1 MSSITLQI
9 NPTLEQQLREKAARK
24 GVGLDVYVQA
34 LLEKFANNEYA
45 ESRQIKSSKEEED
58 LLKKISL
65 GLSEDFWVEYR
76 GLVEKRKAEVIDDE
90 ELTCLIEMTRQ
101 IERANAKRM
110 EHLAALARLRNVS
123 LSKIMEQLSITP
135 ESYA

>member
-34 LLEKFANNEYA
+34 LLEKFANNENA
-45 ESRQIKSSKEEED
+45 ELRQLKLSKEEED

-65 GLSEDFWVEYR
+65 GLSETFWVEYKR
-76 GLVEKRKAEVIDDE
+76 LVEKRQSESIDDE
-90 ELTCLIEMTRQ
+90 ELACLIEMTRQ

-110 EHLAALARLRNVS
+110 EHLAAIARLRNVS
-123 LSKIMEQLSITP
+123 LSKVMEQLSITP

>member
-9 NPTLEQQLREKAARK
+9 NPALEQQLREKAARK

-34 LLEKFANNEYA
+34 LLEKFANSEGSD
-45 ESRQIKSSKEEED
+45 SRVSKSNQEEEG

-65 GLSEDFWVEYR
+65 GLSEEFWSEFR
-76 GLVEKRKAEVIDDE
+76 RLVAKRQIEAIDE
-90 ELTCLIEMTRQ
+90 EELACLIEMTRQ
-101 IERANAKRM
+101 IENANAKRM

-123 LSKIMEQLSITP
+123 LAKVMEQLGIKP
-135 ESYA
+135 EGYA

>member
-34 LLEKFANNEYA
+34 LFEKFANA
-45 ESRQIKSSKEEED
+45 ENAEPRQQKLSKEEED
-58 LLKKISL
+58 LLKKINL
-65 GLSEDFWVEYR
+65 GLSEAFWNEYKM
-76 GLVEKRKAEVIDDE
+76 LIEKRQSEVIDEE
-90 ELTCLIEMTRQ
+90 ELACLIEMNRQ
-101 IERANAKRM
+101 IESANARRM
-110 EHLAALARLRNVS
+110 QYLTALARLRNVS
-123 LSKIMEQLSITP
+123 LSKVMEQLGIKP

>member
-9 NPTLEQQLREKAARK
+9 NPALELKLREKAARK

-34 LLEKFANNEYA
+34 LLEKFANTENP
-45 ESRQIKSSKEEED
+45 ESRILKSNKEEED

-65 GLSEDFWVEYR
+65 GLSEEFWVEYKR
-76 GLVEKRKAEVIDDE
+76 LVEKRQYEIIDDE
-90 ELTCLIEMTRQ
+90 ELACLIEMTRQ
-101 IERANAKRM
+101 VESANAKRL
-110 EHLAALARLRNVS
+110 EYLAALARLRNVS
-123 LSKIMEQLSITP
+123 LPKVMEQLGIKP

>member
-34 LLEKFANNEYA
+34 LLEKFANNENA
-45 ESRQIKSSKEEED
+45 ESRQLKLSKEEED

-65 GLSEDFWVEYR
+65 GLSETFWVEYKR
-76 GLVEKRKAEVIDDE
+76 LVEKRQSESIDDE
-90 ELTCLIEMTRQ
+90 ELACLIEMTRQ

-110 EHLAALARLRNVS
+110 EHLAAIARLRNVS
-123 LSKIMEQLSITP
+123 LSKVMEQLSITP